1 MKRYSLIALAVILI
15 LTGFLIIFKLTNFL
29 NPQGKGGLQIIS
41 NIQATVYLNNKSIGT
56 TPVCFCNSGQT
67 ITAGEYSLRISP
79 FDTSMTDF
87 QTRIK
92 INPKVLT
99 AVNRDFQQG
108 ALASS
113 YTLTLEKIDDGNPQ
127 LLITS
132 IPDGAVVTIDGNPS
146 SVTPLFQ
153 KNITA
158 SEHEVEIQKA
168 GFNKKTMRIKTVANY
183 KLVVS
188 VILGTEVNGL
198 EDTPS
203 PTPTPEASSSAVIKI
218 KDTTTGFLRVRE
230 TPSVSASEVTKVF
243 PGESYPFLDETE
255 GWYKIKVASSEGWI
269 SNEFAEK
276 IVN

>member
-1 MKRYSLIALAVILI
+1 MKRYFLIALAIVLI
-15 LTGFLIIFKLTNFL
+15 LTGFFIIFKLTNFL
-29 NPQGKGGLQIIS
+29 SPQGKGALQITT
-41 NIQATVYLNNKSIGT
+41 NVQATVYLNNKSIGT
-56 TPVCFCNSGQT
+56 TPVCLCNPGQT
-67 ITAGEYSLRISP
+67 ITSGEYSLRISP

-99 AVNRDFQQG
+99 AIERTFLPG

-113 YTLTLEKIDDGNPQ
+113 YTLTLEKISDGNPQ

-132 IPDGAVVTIDGNPS
+132 VPDGAVVTIDGNPS

-168 GFNKKTMRIKTVANY
+168 GFSKKTIRIRTVANY
-183 KLVVS
+183 KLIIS
-188 VILGTEVNGL
+188 TILGTEVKGL

-203 PTPTPEASSSAVIKI
+203 PTPEASPSAIIKI

-230 TPSVSASEVTKVF
+230 TPSVSASEIAKVL
-243 PGESYPFLDETE
+243 PGESYPFLDEAE

-269 SNEFAEK
+269 SSEFSEK
-276 IVN
+276 IEK